1 MNTIYLSSIERQKNT
16 YKGICG
22 EVPQETDPDE
32 VKKPQFDVLNNL
44 T

>member
-32 VKKPQFDVLNNL
+32 VKKNPNL
-44 T
+44 TPSII